1 MERGFGISLAG
12 VRLHTDAISAQ
23 RASREGAV
31 AFTAGQQVFFG
42 AGAYQPGHLTGDALL
57 AHELA
62 HTIQQ
67 RGGGAALGSELS
79 EHQAQVASA
88 RVLARA
94 HGLGAPPAMAGLG
107 QGGPALRRCAEVKP
121 DRITELKK
129 KRASLGAIIAAPT
142 TTPYGELAAA
152 MTEDTLVAHQL
163 KQLETGRGT
172 LAGNLSGEAPAAGI
186 TQSDCTILV
195 LDILERAFT
204 AQGRGA
210 DWKKVR
216 AEAYKLAGSGKL
228 SGLHIQ
234 KALVS
239 EAGWKGIF
247 WAPNP
252 RFAYTSAGDEAEHAS
267 AYKEVREKQT
277 YKGLPVGPTV
287 IDYRPGPGSKTT
299 QSLEGIERLRKI
311 PFGVLSA
318 RGATHMALVVR
329 GAVIEVHWKETSDKP
344 NVIEGTPLEK
354 WGWLSGAIVAP
365 AEDVDAAFPPPA
377 R

>member
-1 MERGFGISLAG
+1 
-12 VRLHTDAISAQ
+12 
-23 RASREGAV
+23 
-31 AFTAGQQVFFG
+31 
-42 AGAYQPGHLTGDALL
+42 
-57 AHELA
+57 
-62 HTIQQ
+62 
-67 RGGGAALGSELS
+67 
-79 EHQAQVASA
+79 
-88 RVLARA
+88 
-94 HGLGAPPAMAGLG
+94 
-107 QGGPALRRCAEVKP
+107 
-121 DRITELKK
+121 
-129 KRASLGAIIAAPT
+129 
-142 TTPYGELAAA
+142 